1 MNLACAGSAF
11 GSLHGRGT
19 SVSRVQSSCF
29 FLRGSC
35 RPGKCRQGYTARQRP
50 RFCSQAWPCIHLQSP
65 SFSRRAHT
73 FRFETRSFRATER
86 TIDPGHGFATTGLV
100 LKTSGWWRPRG
111 RGTRGRAAQT
121 GSIRQEFTTNRAR
134 KKAPRG
140 PGRGGRQRRLRRA
153 RGPGPGRCRAPFRPR
168 LRMRR
173 AADRAHAARPRRG
186 GVCGATEPRADDR
199 PSIGHSGA

>member
-86 TIDPGHGFATTGLV
+86 TIDPGRLCDDGACPQNEWLV
-100 LKTSGWWRPRG
+100 E
-111 RGTRGRAAQT
+111 AQ
-121 GSIRQEFTTNRAR
+121 
-134 KKAPRG
+134 
-140 PGRGGRQRRLRRA
+140 RQRNARSCSPDRLHKTRIYYKSGAEEGSSRT
-153 RGPGPGRCRAPFRPR
+153 G
-168 LRMRR
+168 MRR
-173 AADRAHAARPRRG
+173 PAVAASASRTAWARETPKTVRGEAAAKRRSR
-186 GVCGATEPRADDR
+186 CAWAPL
-199 PSIGHSGA
+199 